1 MSSERVGVV
10 LGHGVAEERGSSER
24 RREERALFARLAR
37 EPRGGARDALVRRF
51 LPLARH
57 LARRYRNVEDPE
69 DLEQVAALGLLK
81 AIDRFDPDRGLAFS
95 TFAVPTITGELK
107 RHLRDR
113 GWSVRVPRSVKD
125 LAVRVER
132 VSAVLV
138 SELGRPPTVAELAA
152 RADAPLEHV
161 VEALAAA
168 AARRAVSLDRPA
180 LGGDEVDAFRREV
193 AIVDPRFAAMED
205 ADQLRTLMRVLGER
219 DRRILELKLREDRC
233 QREIGEELGLSQMQV
248 SRLIRRAVGRL
259 ERAADAESRAIDRLR
274 SGLTVPPS
282 GLSSGSDGRVDRE
295 AREAGGAPENVALM
309 APAV

>member
-10 LGHGVAEERGSSER
+10 LGHGLAN
-24 RREERALFARLAR
+24 ERALFARLAR

-57 LARRYRNVEDPE
+57 LARRYRSVEDPE
-69 DLEQVAALGLLK
+69 DLEQVAALGLLN
-81 AIDRFDPDRGLAFS
+81 AIDRFDPDRGVAFS

-132 VSAVLV
+132 VSADLA
-138 SELGRPPTVAELAA
+138 SELGRSPTVAELAA

-161 VEALAAA
+161 VEALTAA

-180 LGGDEVDAFRREV
+180 PGDDEVDAFRREV
-193 AIVDPRFAAMED
+193 AIVDSRFAAMED

-233 QREIGEELGLSQMQV
+233 QREIAEELGLSQMQV
-248 SRLIRRAVGRL
+248 SRLIRRALGRL
-259 ERAADAESRAIDRLR
+259 ERAAGAESRAIDRLR
-274 SGLTVPPS
+274 
-282 GLSSGSDGRVDRE
+282 
-295 AREAGGAPENVALM
+295 AA
-309 APAV
+309 

>member
-24 RREERALFARLAR
+24 RREERALFARLAG

-81 AIDRFDPDRGLAFS
+81 AIDRFDPDRGVAFS

-125 LAVRVER
+125 LALRVER
-132 VSAVLV
+132 VSADLAC
-138 SELGRPPTVAELAA
+138 ELGRSPTVAELAA
-152 RADAPLEHV
+152 LADAPLEHV

-180 LGGDEVDAFRREV
+180 PGDDEVDAFRREV
-193 AIVDPRFAAMED
+193 AIVDPGFAAMED

-248 SRLIRRAVGRL
+248 SRLIRRALGRL
-259 ERAADAESRAIDRLR
+259 ARAAGAESRALDRLR
-274 SGLTVPPS
+274 
-282 GLSSGSDGRVDRE
+282 
-295 AREAGGAPENVALM
+295 AA
-309 APAV
+309 